1 VLTHPPPSPGEL
13 SARALTKTRGIH
25 DAKNP
30 YAAPVVASRELFHT
44 TADRNCVHIELNIE
58 GSGISYQAGD
68 HVGVWPSNPDV
79 EVVRLLCALGLYEKR
94 DTVIGIE
101 SLDPALAKVPFPV
114 PTTYGTVL
122 RHYIDISQLAGR
134 QILSGLS
141 KFAPNEQAAEFIKNA
156 TASKES
162 YQALIADSCLKLG
175 EVLQLAAG
183 NDLHAAPSAANTT
196 AWAIPFDII
205 VSSVARLQP
214 RFYSISSSP
223 KMHPNAIHL
232 TAVTLK
238 FQSAKDAQ
246 VVQRWVYGV
255 GSNYLLNVKAAANG
269 EDAPL
274 IAEPGEDQPAAVSN
288 PRYAVAGPRGLYR
301 SEEGSYKVPIH
312 VRRSTFRLPTN
323 PRIPVIMIGPGTV
336 RALTIVAWK
345 SD

>member
-1 VLTHPPPSPGEL
+1 MPLTAFHSGEL

-30 YAAPVVASRELFHT
+30 YAAPVQASSELFHS

-68 HVGVWPSNPDV
+68 HVGVWPSNADV
-79 EVVRLLCALGLYEKR
+79 EVVRLLHALGLYDKK
-94 DTVIGIE
+94 DAVIGIE

-114 PTTYGTVL
+114 PTTYETVL

-134 QILSGLS
+134 QILSGLA
-141 KFAPNEQAAEFIKNA
+141 KFAPNERAAEFIRTA
-156 TASKES
+156 TATKES
-162 YQALIADSCLKLG
+162 YTAAIGNACLKLG

-183 NDLHAAPSAANTT
+183 NDTTAVPTSGNTT
-196 AWAIPFDII
+196 AWSIPFDII
-205 VSSVARLQP
+205 VSNVTRLQP

-223 KMHPNAIHL
+223 KMYPGAIHV

-238 FQSAKDAQ
+238 YQSSANDHLS
-246 VVQRWVYGV
+246 QRWVYGV
-255 GSNYLLNVKAAANG
+255 GSNYLLNIKAAANG

-274 IAEPGEDQPAAVSN
+274 ISSDEAPASVTNPQYAVS
-288 PRYAVAGPRGLYR
+288 GPRGSYKD
-301 SEEGSYKVPIH
+301 EKSYKVPIH

-336 RALTIVAWK
+336 STGR
-345 SD
+345 S